1 MGVRTSVCL
10 GHLCFP
16 STWVRTGTSTQLVL
30 RVLSDEWGAPPRAFG
45 TESTRLAC
53 YLPAVVLHGCQPRM
67 VQPCQCDKSQLQ
79 MEQTQERPQ
88 QKKGKKQRPLKHKL
102 WSPAYRHA
110 ACLWSN
116 QWQKLFLNWPLFYF
130 FFFWLLFFINL
141 LTIY

>member
-1 MGVRTSVCL
+1 MRVRPSVCL

-88 QKKGKKQRPLKHKL
+88 QKKGKKQRPLKRKL

-110 ACLWSN
+110 ACLWS
-116 QWQKLFLNWPLFYF
+116 KSMAEALPELAFILLLFFLAT
-130 FFFWLLFFINL
+130 FFINL
-141 LTIY
+141 LIIY